1 MKDTA
6 RTVLTEAGINVDTAL
21 KRFLDD
27 EEMYFE
33 FLNSFV
39 EDTLMSRLKQAV
51 QNGSVDDA
59 FEAAHAMKGLCANL
73 SIDSMSKMIV
83 PMVEILRGRSMEGIP
98 EDFKGLSQTYENV
111 CGNHKSMYSAVI
123 RQNIMNCKNKQTI
136 KGRLVKDRLPLY
148 LCKDNGDE

>member
-59 FEAAHAMKGLCANL
+59 FEAAHALKGLCANL

-83 PMVEILRGRSMEGIP
+83 PMVEILRGRSMGGIP

-111 CGNHKSMYSAVI
+111 CTAITKVCTV
-123 RQNIMNCKNKQTI
+123 Q
-136 KGRLVKDRLPLY
+136 
-148 LCKDNGDE
+148 

>member
-59 FEAAHAMKGLCANL
+59 FEAAHALKGLCANL

-83 PMVEILRGRSMEGIP
+83 PMVEILRDRSMEGIP
-98 EDFKGLSQTYENV
+98 EDFRDCHRPTKTSAQQSQKYVQCSNTAEYNELQ
-111 CGNHKSMYSAVI
+111 K
-123 RQNIMNCKNKQTI
+123 
-136 KGRLVKDRLPLY
+136 
-148 LCKDNGDE
+148 

>member
-59 FEAAHAMKGLCANL
+59 FEAAHALKGLCANL

-83 PMVEILRGRSMEGIP
+83 PMVEILRGRSM
-98 EDFKGLSQTYENV
+98 D
-111 CGNHKSMYSAVI
+111 SAVI

>member
-59 FEAAHAMKGLCANL
+59 FEAAHALKGLCANL

-83 PMVEILRGRSMEGIP
+83 PMVEIFTDIRKRLHS
-98 EDFKGLSQTYENV
+98 
-111 CGNHKSMYSAVI
+111 NHKSMYSAVI
-123 RQNIMNCKNKQTI
+123 LQNIMTCKNKQTI

>member
-59 FEAAHAMKGLCANL
+59 FEASHSLKGLCANL

-111 CGNHKSMYSAVI
+111 CAAITKVCTV
-123 RQNIMNCKNKQTI
+123 Q
-136 KGRLVKDRLPLY
+136 
-148 LCKDNGDE
+148 

>member
-1 MKDTA
+1 
-6 RTVLTEAGINVDTAL
+6 
-21 KRFLDD
+21 
-27 EEMYFE
+27 MYFE

-59 FEAAHAMKGLCANL
+59 FEAAHALKGLCANL

-111 CGNHKSMYSAVI
+111 CTVI

>member
-1 MKDTA
+1 MKNTA

-59 FEAAHAMKGLCANL
+59 FEAAHALKGLCANL

-111 CGNHKSMYSAVI
+111 CTAITKVCTV
-123 RQNIMNCKNKQTI
+123 Q
-136 KGRLVKDRLPLY
+136 
-148 LCKDNGDE
+148 

>member
-59 FEAAHAMKGLCANL
+59 FEAAHALKGLCANL

-83 PMVEILRGRSMEGIP
+83 PMVEILP

-111 CGNHKSMYSAVI
+111 CTAITKVCTV
-123 RQNIMNCKNKQTI
+123 Q
-136 KGRLVKDRLPLY
+136 
-148 LCKDNGDE
+148 

>member
-51 QNGSVDDA
+51 QNGSVDD
-59 FEAAHAMKGLCANL
+59 
-73 SIDSMSKMIV
+73 SMSKMIV

-111 CGNHKSMYSAVI
+111 CTAITKVCTV
-123 RQNIMNCKNKQTI
+123 Q
-136 KGRLVKDRLPLY
+136 
-148 LCKDNGDE
+148 

>member
-59 FEAAHAMKGLCANL
+59 FEAAHALKGLCANL

-83 PMVEILRGRSMEGIP
+83 PMVEILRDRSMEGIP
-98 EDFKGLSQTYENV
+98 LIKPFAFETL
-111 CGNHKSMYSAVI
+111 I
-123 RQNIMNCKNKQTI
+123 RLTI
-136 KGRLVKDRLPLY
+136 FPASSI
-148 LCKDNGDE
+148 NTAP

>member
-51 QNGSVDDA
+51 QKGSVDDA
-59 FEAAHAMKGLCANL
+59 FEAAHALKCL
-73 SIDSMSKMIV
+73 
-83 PMVEILRGRSMEGIP
+83 
-98 EDFKGLSQTYENV
+98 
-111 CGNHKSMYSAVI
+111 
-123 RQNIMNCKNKQTI
+123 
-136 KGRLVKDRLPLY
+136 
-148 LCKDNGDE
+148 

>member
-6 RTVLTEAGINVDTAL
+6 RMVLTEAGINVDTAL

-59 FEAAHAMKGLCANL
+59 FEAAHALKGANL

-111 CGNHKSMYSAVI
+111 CAAITKVCTV
-123 RQNIMNCKNKQTI
+123 Q
-136 KGRLVKDRLPLY
+136 
-148 LCKDNGDE
+148 

>member
-51 QNGSVDDA
+51 QNGSVVITVKA
-59 FEAAHAMKGLCANL
+59 SVMEKLSVGSHTLKATYMLGEATSSVTIAKQAQAPTTPAAPSTGKANPKTGVNL
-73 SIDSMSKMIV
+73 
-83 PMVEILRGRSMEGIP
+83 
-98 EDFKGLSQTYENV
+98 
-111 CGNHKSMYSAVI
+111 
-123 RQNIMNCKNKQTI
+123 
-136 KGRLVKDRLPLY
+136 
-148 LCKDNGDE
+148 

>member
-59 FEAAHAMKGLCANL
+59 FEVAHALKGLCANL

-83 PMVEILRGRSMEGIP
+83 PMVEILRGRSMEGIQ
-98 EDFKGLSQTYENV
+98 EDFMKTSAQQSQKYVQCSNTAEYNELQ
-111 CGNHKSMYSAVI
+111 K
-123 RQNIMNCKNKQTI
+123 
-136 KGRLVKDRLPLY
+136 
-148 LCKDNGDE
+148 

>member
-59 FEAAHAMKGLCANL
+59 
-73 SIDSMSKMIV
+73 
-83 PMVEILRGRSMEGIP
+83 LRRH
-98 EDFKGLSQTYENV
+98 T
-111 CGNHKSMYSAVI
+111 
-123 RQNIMNCKNKQTI
+123 R
-136 KGRLVKDRLPLY
+136 
-148 LCKDNGDE
+148 

>member
-33 FLNSFV
+33 
-39 EDTLMSRLKQAV
+39 LMSRLKQAV

-59 FEAAHAMKGLCANL
+59 FEAAHALKGLCANL

-83 PMVEILRGRSMEGIP
+83 PMVEILRDRSMEGIP

-111 CGNHKSMYSAVI
+111 CTAITKVCTV
-123 RQNIMNCKNKQTI
+123 Q
-136 KGRLVKDRLPLY
+136 
-148 LCKDNGDE
+148 

>member
-51 QNGSVDDA
+51 QNG
-59 FEAAHAMKGLCANL
+59 
-73 SIDSMSKMIV
+73 IDSMSKMIV

-111 CGNHKSMYSAVI
+111 CTAITKVCTV
-123 RQNIMNCKNKQTI
+123 Q
-136 KGRLVKDRLPLY
+136 
-148 LCKDNGDE
+148 

>member
-51 QNGSVDDA
+51 QNGSVV
-59 FEAAHAMKGLCANL
+59 
-73 SIDSMSKMIV
+73 DSMSKMIV

-111 CGNHKSMYSAVI
+111 CTAITKVCTV
-123 RQNIMNCKNKQTI
+123 Q
-136 KGRLVKDRLPLY
+136 
-148 LCKDNGDE
+148 

>member
-39 EDTLMSRLKQAV
+39 DTLMSRLKQAV

-59 FEAAHAMKGLCANL
+59 FEVAHALKGLCANL

-83 PMVEILRGRSMEGIP
+83 PMVEILRGRSMEGIQ

-111 CGNHKSMYSAVI
+111 CTAITKVCTV
-123 RQNIMNCKNKQTI
+123 Q
-136 KGRLVKDRLPLY
+136 
-148 LCKDNGDE
+148 

>member
-59 FEAAHAMKGLCANL
+59 FEAAHALKGLCANL

-83 PMVEILRGRSMEGIP
+83 PMVEILRDRRWRAYRKILRDCHRPMKTSAQQ
-98 EDFKGLSQTYENV
+98 SQKYVQCSNTAEYNELQ
-111 CGNHKSMYSAVI
+111 K
-123 RQNIMNCKNKQTI
+123 
-136 KGRLVKDRLPLY
+136 
-148 LCKDNGDE
+148 

>member
-59 FEAAHAMKGLCANL
+59 FEAAHALKGLCANL

-83 PMVEILRGRSMEGIP
+83 PMVEILREVWRAYRKILRDCHRPMKTSAQQ
-98 EDFKGLSQTYENV
+98 SQKYVQCSNTAEYNELQ
-111 CGNHKSMYSAVI
+111 K
-123 RQNIMNCKNKQTI
+123 
-136 KGRLVKDRLPLY
+136 
-148 LCKDNGDE
+148 

>member
-39 EDTLMSRLKQAV
+39 EDTLMSRLKQEI
-51 QNGSVDDA
+51 GR
-59 FEAAHAMKGLCANL
+59 AH
-73 SIDSMSKMIV
+73 V
-83 PMVEILRGRSMEGIP
+83 
-98 EDFKGLSQTYENV
+98 
-111 CGNHKSMYSAVI
+111 
-123 RQNIMNCKNKQTI
+123 
-136 KGRLVKDRLPLY
+136 
-148 LCKDNGDE
+148 

>member
-59 FEAAHAMKGLCANL
+59 FEAAHALKGLCANL

-83 PMVEILRGRSMEGIP
+83 PMVEIEAWRAYRKILRDCHRPTKTSAQQ
-98 EDFKGLSQTYENV
+98 SQKYVQCSNTAEYNELQ
-111 CGNHKSMYSAVI
+111 K
-123 RQNIMNCKNKQTI
+123 
-136 KGRLVKDRLPLY
+136 
-148 LCKDNGDE
+148 

>member
-1 MKDTA
+1 MKNTA

-21 KRFLDD
+21 KRFWDD

-59 FEAAHAMKGLCANL
+59 FEAAHALKGLCANL

-111 CGNHKSMYSAVI
+111 CAAITKVCTV
-123 RQNIMNCKNKQTI
+123 Q
-136 KGRLVKDRLPLY
+136 
-148 LCKDNGDE
+148 